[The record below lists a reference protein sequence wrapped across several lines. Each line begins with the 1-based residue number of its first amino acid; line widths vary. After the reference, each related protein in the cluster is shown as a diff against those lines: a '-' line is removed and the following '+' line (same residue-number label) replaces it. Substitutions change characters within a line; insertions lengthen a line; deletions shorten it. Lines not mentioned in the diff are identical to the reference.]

1 MRAAKIMH
9 LCAQNYQPAVTQS
22 SQQLISSNVN
32 SLKDCS
38 NFKTSFLSF
47 RNTFCPNNIYVS
59 YNSHN
64 KQSLFPQ
71 NSIDR
76 LCA

>member
-1 MRAAKIMH
+1 MH

-22 SQQLISSNVN
+22 SQQLVTSNVN

-38 NFKTSFLSF
+38 NFNKLFLIIQKHVLPKQHLCFLQLSQ
-47 RNTFCPNNIYVS
+47 
-59 YNSHN
+59 

-71 NSIDR
+71 NSIDQ
-76 LCA
+76 LSA